1 MVGKALVGSTVNPL
15 DKGGKEFRD
24 LYYDSNP
31 SERNKNGRTRSGL
44 YHLFIPSYDALEGF
58 FDVYGNAIADDPKEP
73 VQTIEGDYTDIGA
86 RTYLRNERDALLRD
100 PYELNEKIRQFPFT
114 VDEAFRDSTERSLF
128 NVGKIYEQMTHNQ
141 ELYPSPVIKGNFSWE
156 NGVPDTR
163 VVFNPDANGR
173 WVIAWLPPSE
183 QQNRFTQDRGGKKS
197 PPPNAIG
204 VGGVD
209 SYDIDATVDGRGSKG
224 ACHIFNK
231 FNMNFPSNM
240 FVAEYSSRPPMAK
253 IFYEDILMAAVFY
266 GYPLLVENNKY
277 GIVRYFEQR
286 GYDNYLMD
294 RPEHLGGSTVGSRT
308 KGVPSNSQDFIH
320 SHAQAIE
327 SFIHTSVGYNPDTGQ
342 MGKMYFDRTL
352 EDWIGFRIDN
362 RTKFDLTISAGLA
375 LLAAQKIKEE
385 AKKTNFNEKKFF
397 RTFKPFER

>member
-1 MVGKALVGSTVNPL
+1 
-15 DKGGKEFRD
+15 
-24 LYYDSNP
+24 
-31 SERNKNGRTRSGL
+31 
-44 YHLFIPSYDALEGF
+44 
-58 FDVYGNAIADDPKEP
+58 
-73 VQTIEGDYTDIGA
+73 
-86 RTYLRNERDALLRD
+86 
-100 PYELNEKIRQFPFT
+100 
-114 VDEAFRDSTERSLF
+114 
-128 NVGKIYEQMTHNQ
+128 
-141 ELYPSPVIKGNFSWE
+141 
-156 NGVPDTR
+156 
-163 VVFNPDANGR
+163 
-173 WVIAWLPPSE
+173 
-183 QQNRFTQDRGGKKS
+183 
-197 PPPNAIG
+197 
-204 VGGVD
+204 
-209 SYDIDATVDGRGSKG
+209 
-224 ACHIFNK
+224 
-231 FNMNFPSNM
+231 
-240 FVAEYSSRPPMAK
+240 
-253 IFYEDILMAAVFY
+253 MAAVFY